1 MARDQSITALT
12 NTSINTWFR
21 SALDQQGKIISITQ
35 AVARRAE
42 CQQHRYYCPDPDCGH
57 PLIVV
62 AGTERVHH
70 FRHVEHRN
78 CSNESLQHILG
89 KQRIILAITEHHQ
102 ICLQFPCHF
111 CGKHQFIY
119 TLPATINRAIS
130 EYNYPDTGF
139 RGDVAVFEEYEKT
152 NPFLMF
158 EVYHPHHVDSV
169 KKSGISRWV
178 ELSADTLL
186 NEQPDTILHY
196 WQVLDASSSRK
207 PRICDSCQPHYA
219 NFHDVQAR
227 LSTLL
232 EQYKSLTRLYQA
244 YATAFTDPLPIVISD
259 IAQLLQQAKI
269 IQDDYSQRDH
279 YQQIIRII
287 YELISSPA
295 SQFFMTPS
303 QTAQS
308 ILTELVPLLSDSAK
322 KRLWKG
328 MFNESLESSRWRIE
342 VATLLAVKQTMPAKM
357 QMMRKIEDMELYR
370 QTTKTDIFERLEKAQ
385 GNLATIPR
393 AEMAKL
399 IVKAYQMNL
408 LAQLTVQY
416 PELMNPHFLAAAVN
430 EGFYQTH
437 FKVKLFYQS
446 IKQLARG
453 KENVLKWIEEHS
465 HTENFGTSNL
475 MTNGATSKE
484 KC

>member
-1 MARDQSITALT
+1 MMDRDQSITALT
-12 NTSINTWFR
+12 NTSISSWFR
-21 SALDQQGKIISITQ
+21 SALDQHGKIISITQ

-42 CQQHRYYCPDPDCGH
+42 CLQHRYYCPDPDCGH

-62 AGTERVHH
+62 AGTERIHH

-78 CSNESLQHILG
+78 CSNESLQHILA
-89 KQRIILAITEHHQ
+89 KQRIVLAITESHQ

-119 TLPATINRAIS
+119 TLPASVNRAIS
-130 EYNYPDTGF
+130 EYNYPDTSF

-158 EVYHPHHVDSV
+158 EVYHSHRVDSV

-178 ELSADTLL
+178 ELSADNLL
-186 NEQPDTILHY
+186 NEQPNTTLHY
-196 WQVLDASSSRK
+196 WQVLDASLSRK
-207 PRICDSCQPHYA
+207 PRICASCQPHYV

-227 LSTLL
+227 LLALL

-244 YATAFTDPLPIVISD
+244 YATVFTDPIPIVISD

-269 IQDDYSQRDH
+269 MQGNYNQREH
-279 YQQIIRII
+279 YQHTVRII
-287 YELISSPA
+287 YELIRSPA

-303 QTAQS
+303 QTAKS

-328 MFNESLESSRWRIE
+328 LFSESLESSRWRIE
-342 VATLLAVKQTMPAKM
+342 VATLLSIKQTMPAKM
-357 QMMRKIEDMELYR
+357 QMMRKIEEMELYR
-370 QTTKTDIFERLEKAQ
+370 QTTKSDIFARFEKAQ
-385 GNLATIPR
+385 GNLTTIPKN
-393 AEMAKL
+393 EMAKL

-437 FKVKLFYQS
+437 FKVRSFYQS
-446 IKQLARG
+446 IKQLAQNDE
-453 KENVLKWIEEHS
+453 KVLNWLDEQS
-465 HTENFGTSNL
+465 ST
-475 MTNGATSKE
+475 
-484 KC
+484 